1 MTPRWLLLS
10 EPESTLAIMNRHAFL
25 RMKFTQK
32 ATIPGFGNARIPIA
46 GSATDADREGTRLA
60 LI

>member
-1 MTPRWLLLS
+1 
-10 EPESTLAIMNRHAFL
+10 MNRHAFL

-46 GSATDADREGTRLA
+46 GSATDADREGTRLV